1 MFESCANDNDSALR
15 VLWAVLVGLAF
26 ASAGN
31 AQALADPLRPPA
43 SAMVS
48 SDLAAAGMPV
58 LSMIVLRDDRSWVV
72 LDGMVRRVGERF
84 GGYRLLHIG
93 TTQVSLIGDD
103 GQRLSVSL
111 LPLASVKQ
119 LSDKQP

>member
-1 MFESCANDNDSALR
+1 MFESLAMRCLCCLLWPL
-15 VLWAVLVGLAF
+15 VLAAAPLGA
-26 ASAGN
+26 AR

-58 LSMIVLRDDRSWVV
+58 LSMIVLRDDRSYVV
-72 LDGMVRRVGERF
+72 LDGMVRRIGERF

-93 TTQVSLIGDD
+93 TTQVSLVGDD

-111 LPLASVKQ
+111 LPLAAVKQ